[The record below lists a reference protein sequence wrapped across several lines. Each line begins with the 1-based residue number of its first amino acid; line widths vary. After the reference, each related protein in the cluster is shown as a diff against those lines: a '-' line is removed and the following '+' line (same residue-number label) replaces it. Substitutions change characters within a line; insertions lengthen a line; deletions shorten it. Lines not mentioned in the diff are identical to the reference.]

1 MRIKKVW
8 IAAAV
13 APAVVVVA
21 TGIALAA
28 WSVSGSGS
36 GTASAASPQG
46 LVIAGVTPA
55 VGTLFPGGPAAP
67 VDLTIDNPN
76 PYPVN
81 VTSITWGTPSSPNTV
96 ECSSN
101 EISIDAGASPS
112 STVNFT
118 IAANTTSPTEV
129 IPGVVDMASTAP
141 STCANL
147 NFTIPVTSISG
158 TQQP

>member
-1 MRIKKVW
+1 MRVKKVW
-8 IAAAV
+8 IAAV
-13 APAVVVVA
+13 VVPAVVLVG

-36 GTASAASPQG
+36 GTATAASAQS

-81 VTSITWGTPSSPNTV
+81 VTGITWGTPSSPNTGL
-96 ECSSN
+96 CAN
-101 EISIDAGASPS
+101 NQLSIDAGSSPS

-129 IPGVVDMASTAP
+129 VPSVVDMASTAP
-141 STCANL
+141 QGCANL
-147 NFTIPVTSISG
+147 NFTVPVTSIAG